1 MRVTIFGATG
11 LLGKALLPQWEK
23 DEVIG
28 LGSSDADIRDATEVR
43 AAIERTQPE
52 WIVNAAAYTDVDG
65 CESNQEEAFAV
76 NCQGAVNIAASA
88 KAGGA
93 RLISVSTDYVFD
105 GQNTEPYETTAPRAP
120 RSVYGKSKAQAEEQI
135 VEILPT
141 ACIVRTSWLFGV
153 GGKCFPD
160 TILKL
165 AETRPALDVVDDQR
179 GSPTHAPDLA
189 HAIVALCRRRATGI
203 VHVTN
208 TGECSW
214 FEFAREIVSAA
225 GMNALIR
232 PTTSDK
238 FVRPAARP
246 KYSVLSSSSREQYG
260 IVMPHWK
267 DALRNYLDAR
277 RTSAKAEA
285 KAT

>member
-11 LLGKALLPQWEK
+11 LLGKALLPHWEK

-65 CESNQEEAFAV
+65 CESNQEQAFAV

-120 RSVYGKSKAQAEEQI
+120 RSVYGKSKAQAE
-135 VEILPT
+135 
-141 ACIVRTSWLFGV
+141 
-153 GGKCFPD
+153 
-160 TILKL
+160 
-165 AETRPALDVVDDQR
+165 
-179 GSPTHAPDLA
+179 
-189 HAIVALCRRRATGI
+189 
-203 VHVTN
+203 
-208 TGECSW
+208 
-214 FEFAREIVSAA
+214 
-225 GMNALIR
+225 
-232 PTTSDK
+232 DK
-238 FVRPAARP
+238 
-246 KYSVLSSSSREQYG
+246 SSRSC
-260 IVMPHWK
+260 
-267 DALRNYLDAR
+267 LRPVSCAPPGCLGWAANVFPTPFSNWPR
-277 RTSAKAEA
+277 RGLP
-285 KAT
+285 